1 VKLANGATRRTA
13 VSYSIGELAKL
24 TGVSIRA
31 LRHYDDVGLLSPRER
46 TAAGYRKYGET
57 EMKRLR
63 QIVAYRALGFD
74 LATIAKLLSDSPA
87 DAEQHLRDRKRAILD
102 QVRHLESLVREIDSM
117 GVRPG
122 STETSCEAPGRE
134 VPALSAPP
142 TVTSHGT
149 RHRAWDRTVR
159 WGRAAASV
167 LGAIVLPEVFIL
179 AKVNNAS

>member
-1 VKLANGATRRTA
+1 M
-13 VSYSIGELAKL
+13 SYSIGELAKL

-46 TAAGYRKYGET
+46 TVAGYRKYGEA

-63 QIVAYRALGFD
+63 RIVAYRALGFD
-74 LATIAKLLSDSPA
+74 LATIAKLLSDAPA
-87 DAEQHLRDRKRAILD
+87 DAEQHLRDRKRALLD

-122 STETSCEAPGRE
+122 STETGCEATGRE

-142 TVTSHGT
+142 TVTSHEARYRG
-149 RHRAWDRTVR
+149 WDRTVR
-159 WGRAAASV
+159 WGRAAASL
-167 LGAIVLPEVFIL
+167 LGAVVLPEVFIL
-179 AKVNNAS
+179 AKGNKAS